1 MNFRSFLVLTICLFF
16 LAFAMGLYVWQL
28 RSRAQLDSTTPAL
41 QAVTPPVTGSL
52 RQVTLWVAHDD
63 PGVLRVQGA
72 SVELSAERQRKA
84 AEILLALIHLY
95 ASKDSPHRLHG
106 RAEVRNVYFVDP
118 GLVVID
124 MNSDFAEGQTSGIL
138 PEELTVISFVQ
149 TLATNMPEV
158 SRVKFLVNG
167 KEAETLAGHFDLS
180 AEYGVSQISELAKQL
195 SQ

>member
-1 MNFRSFLVLTICLFF
+1 M
-16 LAFAMGLYVWQL
+16 
-28 RSRAQLDSTTPAL
+28 
-41 QAVTPPVTGSL
+41 
-52 RQVTLWVAHDD
+52 
-63 PGVLRVQGA
+63 
-72 SVELSAERQRKA
+72 
-84 AEILLALIHLY
+84 
-95 ASKDSPHRLHG
+95 
-106 RAEVRNVYFVDP
+106 RNVYFVDP

-138 PEELTVISFVQ
+138 PEELTVTSFVQ